1 MIRLSDWNLNLTHDD
16 SALNDFCCFSV
27 SDDSYRPY
35 TLL

>member
-1 MIRLSDWNLNLTHDD
+1 LP
-16 SALNDFCCFSV
+16 FSV